1 MTTTRPC
8 INALSALHVVDCLA
22 EHGLGI
28 KQARILLVMHLTG
41 ANSARKVQ
49 AKTLLDSDH
58 VRGVLCH
65 LRMKHMLE
73 QVTGGS
79 FPTYQLTPKAHA
91 FINGIVQ

>member
-1 MTTTRPC
+1 
-8 INALSALHVVDCLA
+8 LSALHVVDCLS

-73 QVTGGS
+73 QATGGS